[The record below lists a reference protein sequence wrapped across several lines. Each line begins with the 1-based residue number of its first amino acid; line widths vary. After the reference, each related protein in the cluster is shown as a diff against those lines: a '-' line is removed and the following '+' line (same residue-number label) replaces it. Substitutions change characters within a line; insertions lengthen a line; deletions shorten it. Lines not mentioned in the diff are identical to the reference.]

1 MLVVDPF
8 GLRESDSMSPT
19 TTCIVAALYIVAC
32 LLALAG
38 IAVTLSV
45 FFRHNHD
52 GTANI
57 ETRLV
62 IGHKLP
68 DHKYPGGWGIRG
80 TRPHRLERHHRPHR
94 KPHLAPVELRTPGS

>member
-1 MLVVDPF
+1 VLVVDPF

-32 LLALAG
+32 LRALAG

-68 DHKYPGGWGIRG
+68 DHKYPGGWGYAG
-80 TRPHRLERHHRPHR
+80 
-94 KPHLAPVELRTPGS
+94 PVLIALSVITGLTGNLIWLLSS